1 MSNLRRILASNE
13 FLVFLTLVVLCAI
26 IGLANPNFFSLANIF
41 RLLRS
46 ATVPGI
52 FALGVLVVLISGGID
67 VSFPAI
73 AVFALYGTVQLI
85 NSIGIEATLLEAFGE
100 SGAQTANLII
110 LILALGIG
118 GLIGMLLGLVN
129 AFFIAVFRLPTL
141 IVTLGTL
148 NMFAGFLRFFIGS
161 VIERNLPDGM
171 TNLSRSNVLE
181 LRFEGSLPA
190 NLNVTI
196 LFFIISAIAVFF
208 ILRYT
213 MMGRGIYAMGGD
225 LEAAERAGF
234 NIRRIQF
241 FIYIFVG
248 FLAGIGGILFG
259 SLARQANPFDIVGS
273 ELDVIAA
280 VVLGGASIAGGRGSV
295 IGTLLGVL
303 IITII
308 QNNLV
313 LLGIDS
319 EWQKVVIGIF
329 VIAGVSVPVLRERWR
344 KRRT

>member
-1 MSNLRRILASNE
+1 MPNLRRIVASNE
-13 FLVFLTLVVLCAI
+13 FLVFLTLVALCAI

-41 RLLRS
+41 RLLRA

-52 FALGVLVVLISGGID
+52 FALGVLIVLISGGID

-85 NSIGIEATLLEAFGE
+85 NATGLEAAIGNAFGE
-100 SGAQTANLII
+100 AGVETANLII
-110 LILALGIG
+110 LIIALSIG
-118 GLIGMLLGLVN
+118 GIIGMLLGFVN
-129 AFFIAVFRLPTL
+129 AFFIAIFSLPTL

-161 VIERNLPDGM
+161 VIERDLPDGM
-171 TNLSRSNVLE
+171 TNLSRSNLLE
-181 LRFEGSLPA
+181 LRFEGALPA

-196 LFFIISAIAVFF
+196 LFLVVIALVVFF

-225 LEAAERAGF
+225 REAAARAGF

-248 FLAGIGGILFG
+248 LLAGIGGILFG

-295 IGTLLGVL
+295 LGTLFGVL

-344 KRRT
+344 KRRV